1 MWWSGDI
8 WKKNPA
14 PRLLHFTGQVVAPFP
29 TAIAELHQI
38 SNGECRSQMW
48 PMLSK
53 FPLHFGGG
61 IFYFFPFTSFTSSTW
76 LLRCLLHSWSR
87 SGHWNKR
94 DVFLCWLFKRLKSP
108 HFFRHGSI
116 GPSLYQ
122 LILKCIFIQLGPSL
136 DCLVHDLIKHS
147 SMIFNRALNNSI
159 SHYLPPPD
167 PWHPSRSSSS
177 RGSPSRDFCLWA
189 GGSNVFFWWI
199 HLHKKINYL

>member
-87 SGHWNKR
+87 SGHWDRR
-94 DVFLCWLFKRLKSP
+94 DVSLCKRKVARRMPDILADRPSYLISDGGRLQEEYKRAVGAFWFLIVELIDW
-108 HFFRHGSI
+108 SI
-116 GPSLYQ
+116 GL
-122 LILKCIFIQLGPSL
+122 
-136 DCLVHDLIKHS
+136 
-147 SMIFNRALNNSI
+147 
-159 SHYLPPPD
+159 
-167 PWHPSRSSSS
+167 
-177 RGSPSRDFCLWA
+177 
-189 GGSNVFFWWI
+189 
-199 HLHKKINYL
+199 